1 MTTITAW
8 ILMTYVSYHSGFQ
21 YSPPVATEVA
31 CEAMK
36 KAASTRPSGSSK
48 WDFYVCVKVEVY
60 K

>member
-1 MTTITAW
+1 MITAW

-21 YSPPVATEVA
+21 YSPPVATEAA

-36 KAASTRPSGSSK
+36 KEASQKTGRTGRYDLLS
-48 WDFYVCVKVEVY
+48 CVKVEMH

>member
-1 MTTITAW
+1 MITAW

-21 YSPPVATEVA
+21 YSPPVATEAA

-36 KAASTRPSGSSK
+36 KEASQKPGGTKINS
-48 WDFYVCVKVEVY
+48 CVKVEMH

>member
-1 MTTITAW
+1 MITAW

-21 YSPPVATEVA
+21 YSPPVATEAA

-36 KAASTRPSGSSK
+36 KTALTRPTPINRY
-48 WDFYVCVKVEVY
+48 DFYACVKVEIH